1 MKKASLPVRLLHLLD
16 GNADMEDAI
25 QTARELATHASDIAH
40 LQSDMDKMA
49 ADIDEIKRMLTSINT
64 TLAEAKGGWK
74 MLLAIGGVAG
84 AIGAGIM
91 QVLHWWNK

>member
-1 MKKASLPVRLLHLLD
+1 
-16 GNADMEDAI
+16 MEDAI

-49 ADIDEIKRMLTSINT
+49 ADIDEIKKMLTSINS

-74 MLLAIGGVAG
+74 VLLAVGGFAG
-84 AIGAGIM
+84 VVGAGLM
-91 QVLHWWNK
+91 QVVHWWNK